1 MATYL
6 VNNMQL
12 VRDEGMLRQ
21 WSIGRRLSLVTLMV
35 LALLGLL
42 LFFCLQIYQQ
52 GLMGEKSRQT
62 RAQVET
68 AYSLVAGLEARV
80 RKGELD
86 EASAKAEALALIKG
100 LRYGADDYFWI
111 NDSHPTMVMHPM
123 KPELDGKDLS
133 GVEDKQGLRLFVAFA
148 DLARAQGAGEVAY
161 YWPKPGVE
169 EPVRKISYI
178 KRFAPW
184 DWIIGTGVYVDDVE
198 AQYQEVLRTLLGVGL
213 VLALLLFA
221 VVGLIVRSIVVPL
234 SQSVSALGNIARGE
248 GDLRFRLPESGRDEL
263 SQLSV
268 NFNLFAGQ
276 MAQLVGRS
284 QQITAQNREQAHQL
298 AQVVDRTGAIVTGQE
313 QDTLRVASAMEQMTV
328 SSREVGQHAAQ
339 AAEAADSA
347 LNLAQH
353 GRQVVA
359 QTRETISQLADE
371 MVETVQAVSRLEQET
386 QQIGS
391 VLDVIRGVAEQTNL
405 LALNAAIEAARAGE
419 QGRGFAVVADE
430 VRTLATR
437 THSSTDEIRQMIQR
451 LQEEAGRVVSSITQL
466 QQLSRSTAE
475 RAGDADGAIHAI
487 DGSVHTIT
495 AMNSQIATAAAE
507 QSRAAEEINQRLV
520 AITGLAADALA
531 QNRLTEQ
538 AASQLALSCDE
549 LGALVAQYRT

>member
-1 MATYL
+1 
-6 VNNMQL
+6 
-12 VRDEGMLRQ
+12 MLRQ

-42 LFFCLQIYQQ
+42 LFFSLQVYHQ

-86 EASAKAEALALIKG
+86 EASAKAEALALLRG
-100 LRYGADDYFWI
+100 LRYGEEDYFWI

-161 YWPKPGVE
+161 YWPKPGVD

-198 AQYQEVLRTLLGVGL
+198 AQYREVLHTLLGIGL

-234 SQSVSALGNIARGE
+234 SRSVSALGNIARGE
-248 GDLRFRLPESGRDEL
+248 GDLRVRLPESGRDEL
-263 SQLSV
+263 SQLSI
-268 NFNLFAGQ
+268 NFNLFASQ
-276 MAQLVGRS
+276 MAQLVARS
-284 QQITAQNREQAHQL
+284 QQIADQNRVHAHQL
-298 AQVVDRTGAIVTGQE
+298 AEVVERTGAIVTGQE

-339 AAEAADSA
+339 AADAADSA

-353 GRQVVA
+353 GREVVV
-359 QTRETISQLADE
+359 QTRESISQLADE

-451 LQEEAGRVVSSITQL
+451 LQEGSGKVVSGISQL
-466 QQLSRSTAE
+466 QQLSRATAD
-475 RAGDADGAIHAI
+475 RAGDADVAINAI

-495 AMNSQIATAAAE
+495 AMNGQIATAAAE

-520 AITGLAADALA
+520 AITQLAADALA

-538 AASQLALSCDE
+538 ASGQLALACDE
-549 LGALVAQYRT
+549 LGALVAKYRI

>member
-1 MATYL
+1 
-6 VNNMQL
+6 
-12 VRDEGMLRQ
+12 MLRQ

-68 AYSLVAGLEARV
+68 AYSLVAGFEARV

-86 EASAKAEALALIKG
+86 EGRAKAEALAAIKG
-100 LRYGADDYFWI
+100 LRYGEEDYFWI

-148 DLARAQGAGEVAY
+148 DLAKAQGAGEVAY

-198 AQYQEVLRTLLGVGL
+198 AQYQEVLRTLLGIGL
-213 VLALLLFA
+213 VLAILLFA

-298 AQVVDRTGAIVTGQE
+298 AQIVDRTGAIVTGQE
-313 QDTLRVASAMEQMTV
+313 QDTLRVASAMEQMTL

-347 LNLAQH
+347 LNLARH

-371 MVETVQAVSRLEQET
+371 MVETVQAVSQLEQET

-451 LQEEAGRVVSSITQL
+451 LQEGAGRVVSGITQL
-466 QQLSRSTAE
+466 QQLSRSTAD

-487 DGSVHTIT
+487 DGSVHTIN

-520 AITGLAADALA
+520 AITELAADALA

-538 AASQLALSCDE
+538 AASKLALSCDE

>member
-1 MATYL
+1 
-6 VNNMQL
+6 
-12 VRDEGMLRQ
+12 MLRQ

-42 LFFCLQIYQQ
+42 LFFCLQIYHQ

-62 RAQVET
+62 RAQVDT

-80 RKGELD
+80 RKGELG

-347 LNLAQH
+347 LNLARH

-359 QTRETISQLADE
+359 QTRETISKLADE

-451 LQEEAGRVVSSITQL
+451 LQEGAGRVVSGITQL
-466 QQLSRSTAE
+466 QQLSRSTAD

-487 DGSVHTIT
+487 DGSVHTIN

-520 AITGLAADALA
+520 AITELAADALA

>member
-1 MATYL
+1 
-6 VNNMQL
+6 
-12 VRDEGMLRQ
+12 MLRQ

-62 RAQVET
+62 QAQVET

-100 LRYGADDYFWI
+100 LRYGNDDYFWI

-161 YWPKPGVE
+161 YWPKPGVD

-198 AQYQEVLRTLLGVGL
+198 AQYREVLHTLLGIGL

-234 SQSVSALGNIARGE
+234 SRSVSALGNIARGE
-248 GDLRFRLPESGRDEL
+248 GDLRVRLPESGRDEL
-263 SQLSV
+263 SQLSI
-268 NFNLFAGQ
+268 NFNLFASQ
-276 MAQLVGRS
+276 MAQLVARS
-284 QQITAQNREQAHQL
+284 QQIADQNRVHAHQL
-298 AQVVDRTGAIVTGQE
+298 AEVVKRTGAIVTGQE

-339 AAEAADSA
+339 AADAADSA

-353 GRQVVA
+353 GREVVV
-359 QTRETISQLADE
+359 QTRESISQLADE

-451 LQEEAGRVVSSITQL
+451 LQEGAGKVVSGISQL
-466 QQLSRSTAE
+466 QQLSRATAD
-475 RAGDADGAIHAI
+475 RAGDADVAINAI

-495 AMNSQIATAAAE
+495 AMNGQIATAAAE

-520 AITGLAADALA
+520 AITQLAADALA

-538 AASQLALSCDE
+538 ASGQLALACDE
-549 LGALVAQYRT
+549 LGALVAKYRI

>member
-1 MATYL
+1 
-6 VNNMQL
+6 
-12 VRDEGMLRQ
+12 MLRQ

-161 YWPKPGVE
+161 YWPKPDVE

-451 LQEEAGRVVSSITQL
+451 LQEGAGRVVSSITQL

>member
-1 MATYL
+1 
-6 VNNMQL
+6 
-12 VRDEGMLRQ
+12 MLRQ

-62 RAQVET
+62 QAQVET

-100 LRYGADDYFWI
+100 LRYGNDDYFWI

-161 YWPKPGVE
+161 YWPKPGVD

-198 AQYQEVLRTLLGVGL
+198 AQYREVLHTLLGIGL

-234 SQSVSALGNIARGE
+234 SRSVSALGNIARGE
-248 GDLRFRLPESGRDEL
+248 GDLRVRLPESGRDEL
-263 SQLSV
+263 SQLSI
-268 NFNLFAGQ
+268 NFNLFASQ
-276 MAQLVGRS
+276 MAQLVARS
-284 QQITAQNREQAHQL
+284 QQIADQNRVHAHQL
-298 AQVVDRTGAIVTGQE
+298 AEVVERTGAIVTGQE

-339 AAEAADSA
+339 AADAADSA

-353 GRQVVA
+353 GREVVV
-359 QTRETISQLADE
+359 QTRESISQLADE

-451 LQEEAGRVVSSITQL
+451 LQEGAGKVVSGISQL
-466 QQLSRSTAE
+466 QQLSLATAD
-475 RAGDADGAIHAI
+475 RAGDADVAINAI

-495 AMNSQIATAAAE
+495 AMNGQIATAAAE

-520 AITGLAADALA
+520 AITQLAADALA

-538 AASQLALSCDE
+538 ASGQLALACDE
-549 LGALVAQYRT
+549 LGALVAKYRI

>member
-1 MATYL
+1 
-6 VNNMQL
+6 
-12 VRDEGMLRQ
+12 MLRQ

-42 LFFCLQIYQQ
+42 LFFSLQVYHQ

-100 LRYGADDYFWI
+100 LRYGNDDYFWI

-161 YWPKPGVE
+161 YWPKPGVD

-198 AQYQEVLRTLLGVGL
+198 AQYREVLHTLLGIGL

-234 SQSVSALGNIARGE
+234 SRSVSALGNIARGE
-248 GDLRFRLPESGRDEL
+248 GDLRVRLPESGRDEL
-263 SQLSV
+263 SQLSI
-268 NFNLFAGQ
+268 NFNLFASQ
-276 MAQLVGRS
+276 MAQLVARS
-284 QQITAQNREQAHQL
+284 QQIADQNRVHAHQL
-298 AQVVDRTGAIVTGQE
+298 AEVVERTGAIVTGQE

-339 AAEAADSA
+339 AADAADSA

-353 GRQVVA
+353 GREVVV
-359 QTRETISQLADE
+359 QTRESISQLADE

-451 LQEEAGRVVSSITQL
+451 LQEGAGKVVSGISQL
-466 QQLSRSTAE
+466 QQLSRATAD
-475 RAGDADGAIHAI
+475 RAGDADVAINAI

-495 AMNSQIATAAAE
+495 AMNGQIATAAAE

-520 AITGLAADALA
+520 AITQLAADALA

-538 AASQLALSCDE
+538 ASGQLALACDE
-549 LGALVAQYRT
+549 LGALVAKYRI